1 MFMLGIEMKKTILLL
16 SMLGTSTLLLSGC
29 NSTNSTND
37 AWGKFAN
44 ILNGAMPFVKESEDW
59 ETYSIEATQQG
70 VIYAKS
76 TAADQQFVSKKMNK
90 EYADAVNRV
99 ANPFAANSKL
109 KQELAESNQG
119 YQFKY
124 NEIVVVKDKKSSEV
138 IGYCVNYDSDRIING
153 KVAEVKDEDKIR
165 KDFIYVAKDKPV
177 SLATVSAD
185 FIKVMCGK
193 DFFNKYK
200 G

>member
-1 MFMLGIEMKKTILLL
+1 MKKQSVMLSILCSSVLFIA
-16 SMLGTSTLLLSGC
+16 GC
-29 NSTNSTND
+29 NSTGD
-37 AWGKFAN
+37 AFKKFAN
-44 ILNGAMPFVKESEDW
+44 ILDGAMPFVKESEEW
-59 ETYSIEATQQG
+59 EAYSINTTQQG
-70 VIYAKS
+70 VVYAKS
-76 TAADQQFVSKKMNK
+76 TAADQQFVSKKMDK
-90 EYADAVNRV
+90 EYSDAVNRV
-99 ANPFAANSKL
+99 ASPFALNSKA
-109 KQELAESNQG
+109 KQELSESNQG

-124 NEIVVVKDKKSSEV
+124 NEIVAVKDKKSAEV

-193 DFFNKYK
+193 DFYNKYK